1 MTSATG
7 QVDTVVMTAPMEHE
21 TPWYERADDRG
32 ISMEWL
38 AAMTGVSWSTVYA
51 YRTGRRKVQPSWL
64 AKVELLIV
72 AHDNMPGSGVKV
84 S

>member
-1 MTSATG
+1 
-7 QVDTVVMTAPMEHE
+7 
-21 TPWYERADDRG
+21 
-32 ISMEWL
+32 MEWL

-51 YRTGRRKVQPSWL
+51 YKMGRRKVQPGWL

>member
-1 MTSATG
+1 MTDRTVPATS
-7 QVDTVVMTAPMEHE
+7 
-21 TPWYERADDRG
+21 WFERADERG

-51 YRTGRRKVQPSWL
+51 YRTGRRKVQPEWL
-64 AKVELLIV
+64 SKVELLIT
-72 AHDNMPGSGVKV
+72 AHDNRPGSGVKV